1 MEIIDELD
9 KKILKIITQN
19 ARIPF
24 KDVAEQCGVSRAA
37 IHQRV
42 QRMFDIGVIV
52 GSGYQVNPKMLGY
65 NLCVY
70 IGLTLER
77 GNMYKQVC
85 AELEKIPDAMRST
98 LLFDNL
104 RWQHNAALGL
114 FCEGKTGLVGVDNKP
129 LGVTVKVKA
138 QLYMDKNAQKMK
150 FYVEAAKD
158 HWYFFYYDF
167 QAQDLTI
174 YSSVGTWEDK
184 IKAVPLEQRKIT
196 KEGLGTFLY
205 HVGTVSNYVPNW
217 LNSFNRSAHSE
228 EEDE

>member
-1 MEIIDELD
+1 MDIIDELD

-24 KDVAEQCGVSRAA
+24 KEVAEQCGVSRAA

-85 AELEKIPDAMRST
+85 AELEKIPEVVESQFTLGAYAMIIKMYAHDDKHLMHLLNTKIQAIPGVANTET
-98 LLFDNL
+98 LTTLD
-104 RWQHNAALGL
+104 
-114 FCEGKTGLVGVDNKP
+114 ES
-129 LGVTVKVKA
+129 
-138 QLYMDKNAQKMK
+138 
-150 FYVEAAKD
+150 
-158 HWYFFYYDF
+158 
-167 QAQDLTI
+167 I
-174 YSSVGTWEDK
+174 
-184 IKAVPLEQRKIT
+184 
-196 KEGLGTFLY
+196 
-205 HVGTVSNYVPNW
+205 
-217 LNSFNRSAHSE
+217 NRSLPIE
-228 EEDE
+228 YQPWQ